1 MSEAVYVFTYFLFT
15 CFTHFLLFFVV
26 VVFYINRISARTSVY
41 GSGGGC
47 LRASVCV
54 CVREGERE

>member
-15 CFTHFLLFFVV
+15 CFTLFFFFCLLFFTLTE
-26 VVFYINRISARTSVY
+26 FLHEQVY
-41 GSGGGC
+41 MGAGGGC